1 MLLLCTWEP
10 HGAAT
15 DEEDAEMTKYEAA
28 VPSHMR
34 SLWYAICAAES
45 DAQRDVLMQQWAAQC
60 GKLERRMIWTSAIT
74 VLALTAIIVAAITAV

>member
-1 MLLLCTWEP
+1 
-10 HGAAT
+10 
-15 DEEDAEMTKYEAA
+15 MTKYEAA

-34 SLWYAICAAES
+34 SLWYAICAAET
-45 DAQRDVLMQQWAAQC
+45 DAERAGLMRQWDDQC

>member
-1 MLLLCTWEP
+1 
-10 HGAAT
+10 
-15 DEEDAEMTKYEAA
+15 MTKYEAA

-45 DAQRDVLMQQWAAQC
+45 DAQRDVLMQQWADQC